1 MSGSEHGEQLVKT
14 GKYQINVLQEGRM
27 WVDGGIAFAGLPR
40 SEWEA
45 FAGPEDNNRI
55 QLGINF
61 LLIRGEGI
69 NMLVDTGIGRKLR
82 PARLKMMGLEDA
94 LTVSRLINK
103 FGLTT
108 DDITHVVF
116 SHLHFDHCG
125 GSTENENDNTLAVF
139 RKAVLVIQ
147 KDEWQAACQPDD
159 FSRSSYHIHD
169 FMPLFETGN
178 IRFINGDCEI
188 ADGIFL
194 EVSGGHTAAHQIVR
208 IKDSQHNII
217 YPADICPTPL
227 HINPERREAF
237 DLYPL
242 ETLRA
247 RNTLLRRALRPNTL
261 VAFSHAHDAAF
272 YKIELDNGSY
282 KAFCA
287 DDNETT

>member
-1 MSGSEHGEQLVKT
+1 VKT
-14 GKYQINVLQEGRM
+14 GKYQVNILQEGKM

-45 FAGPEDNNRI
+45 FASPDNKNRI
-55 QLGINF
+55 QIGINF

-69 NMLVDTGIGRKLR
+69 NMLVDTGVGRKIR
-82 PARLKMMGLEDA
+82 SGRLQTMGLEDA
-94 LTVSRLINK
+94 LPASKLINK
-103 FGLTT
+103 FGLTA

-125 GSTENENDNTLAVF
+125 GSTENSKEETTAIF

-147 KDEWQAACQPDD
+147 KDEWQAACQPDE
-159 FSRSSYHIHD
+159 FSRSSYHVHD

-188 ADGIFL
+188 ADGIHL

-208 IKDSQHNII
+208 IKDSQLNII
-217 YPADICPTPL
+217 YPADICPTTL
-227 HINPERREAF
+227 HIDPERREAF

-247 RNTLLRRALRPNTL
+247 RNTLLRRALRPDTFI
-261 VAFSHAHDAAF
+261 AFSHAHNASF

-282 KAFCA
+282 KAISA